1 MILSSVLL
9 LRRYL
14 ETSHLKIP
22 MIFLDELSGSWQ
34 IHSTLV
40 MRNFF
45 SRRISL
51 ISIVHLEF
59 NRWLPFPSCL
69 SSTTNNP
76 IYKWNYFLSWSFYST
91 VNLIT
96 KKKCI
101 QRKSSSSSR
110 QKDVLN
116 AREKKMF
123 MTFKHHL
130 QSNVCVKQVS
140 FNSRF
145 FLSFLQSS
153 LPFRKVCTNHFS
165 QKLLTEHEW
174 QFFFDIFIPYSRNF
188 LLFISIWINNEWNE
202 CWFEDRKKKPLT
214 VIV

>member
-69 SSTTNNP
+69 SFTTNNS

-96 KKKCI
+96 KKNVSKEKVLHLVVKRTFSMPEKKRCSWHLNTI
-101 QRKSSSSSR
+101 CKATS
-110 QKDVLN
+110 VLN
-116 AREKKMF
+116 K
-123 MTFKHHL
+123 L
-130 QSNVCVKQVS
+130 VSILVS
-140 FNSRF
+140 FSLFFNHLYLLEKSVRIISRRSYWLNTNDNF
-145 FLSFLQSS
+145 FSIYLFLTLAIFCCSYQS
-153 LPFRKVCTNHFS
+153 
-165 QKLLTEHEW
+165 E
-174 QFFFDIFIPYSRNF
+174 
-188 LLFISIWINNEWNE
+188 
-202 CWFEDRKKKPLT
+202 
-214 VIV
+214 